1 MYPPAVLIIALA
13 VTVVASMLQG
23 TIGFGFAVLSV
34 PILALLYPGL
44 TPIPQILL
52 AGPLTFSMALRERR
66 QLDLTGAGWIVAG
79 RLPGA
84 AIGALLLATVTRQAL
99 DGVIAIIV
107 LAAVVALAAGLTVRL
122 TPLNKFA
129 AGVASGITG
138 TTSAIGGPPLALIY
152 RNEEGGT
159 LRSSLGAIF
168 TIGVIINVTT
178 LTIVGQIHRQDIVT
192 ALLLAPAVAVGLF
205 LSRYLKGRVEGAVL
219 RRGILAVSALAAI
232 GLAVRTLFSP

>member
-1 MYPPAVLIIALA
+1 MYPPAVLIGALV
-13 VTVVASMLQG
+13 VTAVASALQG
-23 TIGFGFAVLSV
+23 TVGFGFAVISV

-66 QLDLTGAGWIVAG
+66 QLDLSGAGWIVAG

-99 DGVIAIIV
+99 DGVIAIVV

-129 AGVASGITG
+129 AGVVSGITG

-205 LSRYLKGRVEGAVL
+205 VSRYLKGRVEGATL
-219 RRGILAVSALAAI
+219 RRGILVVSALAAI

>member
-1 MYPPAVLIIALA
+1 MYPPAVLIIALV
-13 VTVVASMLQG
+13 VTAVASMLQG

-52 AGPLTFSMALRERR
+52 AGPLTFSMALREWR
-66 QLDLTGAGWIVAG
+66 QLDLSGAGWIVAG

-99 DGVIAIIV
+99 DGVIAIVV
-107 LAAVVALAAGLTVRL
+107 LAAVIALAAGLTVRL

-178 LTIVGQIHRQDIVT
+178 LTIVGQIHRHDIVT
-192 ALLLAPAVAVGLF
+192 ALFLAPAVAVGLF
-205 LSRYLKGRVEGAVL
+205 LSRYLKGRVEGVAL
-219 RRGILAVSALAAI
+219 QRGILIVSALAAV